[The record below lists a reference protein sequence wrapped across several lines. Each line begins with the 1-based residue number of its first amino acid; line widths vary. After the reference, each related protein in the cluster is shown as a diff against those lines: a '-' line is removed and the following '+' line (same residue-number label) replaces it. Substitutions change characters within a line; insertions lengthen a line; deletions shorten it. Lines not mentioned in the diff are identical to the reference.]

1 VKYSPKTGNRKYLLR
16 GVDFCI
22 YPVWCYALEMVGA
35 ENWIAFKRIIDI
47 NSNMCAETWKSFTDI

>member
-1 VKYSPKTGNRKYLLR
+1 
-16 GVDFCI
+16 
-22 YPVWCYALEMVGA
+22 MVGA